1 MHIFLDTMM
10 YLHWADIDTIDF
22 LDAFGVSSAT
32 IVVPRITTRELDSH
46 KNDHS
51 SKRIRNKARSAL
63 NKIEACVIDNV
74 PVRPNVQ
81 VCLET
86 SLPDLDFDANGL
98 NPNWNDDILIV
109 SVLAFHRDNP
119 ELDVVLVSNDTTARL
134 KCRELG
140 VNTVTLPEK
149 YQLPEQLDA
158 HEDEIRKLKRQIQ
171 RLENAM
177 PKLAVYFAGTES
189 NTAKFGLPNPL
200 PTDEPV
206 VNQSVEEARKYIE
219 EYAAEA
225 NVDQL
230 ELAKNIALTLV
241 PDSEINRFKT
251 GCEKYPEEIQQF
263 ELAKIE
269 FENRTRRAFRFAIEI
284 RNFGT
289 APATDVDIH
298 MHFPDGFELYEE
310 DDLPEPPRK
319 PGIPR
324 KPRTQFEMSVGN
336 IRALPNIANQMNLDH
351 IHNQFS
357 TFKLKKSNS
366 YDLSDHFQT
375 VKHGDCA
382 ELPEL
387 FLIFD
392 SFDVTK
398 SFNCT
403 YELRVGNLPDKI
415 AGELHFVV
423 ETGVENGE

>member
-1 MHIFLDTMM
+1 
-10 YLHWADIDTIDF
+10 
-22 LDAFGVSSAT
+22 
-32 IVVPRITTRELDSH
+32 
-46 KNDHS
+46 
-51 SKRIRNKARSAL
+51 
-63 NKIEACVIDNV
+63 
-74 PVRPNVQ
+74 
-81 VCLET
+81 
-86 SLPDLDFDANGL
+86 
-98 NPNWNDDILIV
+98 
-109 SVLAFHRDNP
+109 
-119 ELDVVLVSNDTTARL
+119 
-134 KCRELG
+134 
-140 VNTVTLPEK
+140 
-149 YQLPEQLDA
+149 
-158 HEDEIRKLKRQIQ
+158 
-171 RLENAM
+171 
-177 PKLAVYFAGTES
+177 
-189 NTAKFGLPNPL
+189 
-200 PTDEPV
+200 
-206 VNQSVEEARKYIE
+206 
-219 EYAAEA
+219 
-225 NVDQL
+225 
-230 ELAKNIALTLV
+230 
-241 PDSEINRFKT
+241 
-251 GCEKYPEEIQQF
+251 
-263 ELAKIE
+263 
-269 FENRTRRAFRFAIEI
+269 
-284 RNFGT
+284 
-289 APATDVDIH
+289 